1 MYTFRELLAVALA
14 AVLGLV
20 LVAKPNAALRL
31 QWFTFDTSSGRHG
44 EWGNP
49 DEEREF
55 DGKWLWLVRAIGVVV
70 LAVGAAILAV
80 PVL

>member
-1 MYTFRELLAVALA
+1 MYTYRELLAVALA

-49 DEEREF
+49 DEGRQF
-55 DGKWLWLVRAIGVVV
+55 DAKWLWLVRAIGVVV
-70 LAVGAAILAV
+70 LGFGALILAA
-80 PVL
+80 PHL